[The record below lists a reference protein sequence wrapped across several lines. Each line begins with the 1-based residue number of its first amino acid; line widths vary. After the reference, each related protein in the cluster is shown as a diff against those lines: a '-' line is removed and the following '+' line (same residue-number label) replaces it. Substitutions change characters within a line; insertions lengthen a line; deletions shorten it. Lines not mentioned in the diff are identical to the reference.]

1 MSEEHTIKVRIADK
15 HGSTFSLAPAE
26 ARKFVIDSVQ
36 GGYAWVYFGEK
47 RIPLPPK
54 QIPQSRNEKAI
65 EDAFPMDLFDGVSV
79 VRILPGLVGGG
90 GQKQILVI
98 GSGGIGSLLVEHLAK
113 VAAFTETDTHW
124 PSAAR
129 VAITLMDGDIVE
141 ERNLPHQQ
149 FRARDVGKPKVEA
162 ITRQLR
168 NAGISKQR
176 GVELLPVVENFS
188 ADTDLS
194 NYDLVVV
201 AVDREEPRNL
211 VHANAKHWLDLRAR
225 GDGFVMWSY
234 QDDLRVLDSLPK
246 LPEGTSTSCQLEDAV
261 ESGNIQ
267 FGFALAAAHG
277 AQWIVQWL
285 RGASV
290 PSGKMYSIHMGE
302 LPLPEI
308 SQEAVE

>member
-1 MSEEHTIKVRIADK
+1 MNT
-15 HGSTFSLAPAE
+15 
-26 ARKFVIDSVQ
+26 
-36 GGYAWVYFGEK
+36 
-47 RIPLPPK
+47 
-54 QIPQSRNEKAI
+54 
-65 EDAFPMDLFDGVSV
+65 
-79 VRILPGLVGGG
+79 RIL
-90 GQKQILVI
+90 II
-98 GSGGIGSLLVEHLAK
+98 GAGGIGGLLANHVTR
-113 VAAFTETDTHW
+113 AFAFSGLNELIGDLE
-124 PSAAR
+124 
-129 VAITLMDGDIVE
+129 VTLMDGDVVE
-141 ERNLPHQQ
+141 ERNLPNQQ
-149 FRARDVGKPKVEA
+149 FGHSDLTGHKVAAIQQRVEA
-162 ITRQLR
+162 VGMTSVNGVDVI
-168 NAGISKQR
+168 GIA
-176 GVELLPVVENFS
+176 EDFS
-188 ADTDLS
+188 EKTDLS
-194 NYDLVVV
+194 QYDLVVV

-290 PSGKMYSIHMGE
+290 PSGQMYTIHMGE

>member
-1 MSEEHTIKVRIADK
+1 MNT
-15 HGSTFSLAPAE
+15 
-26 ARKFVIDSVQ
+26 
-36 GGYAWVYFGEK
+36 
-47 RIPLPPK
+47 
-54 QIPQSRNEKAI
+54 
-65 EDAFPMDLFDGVSV
+65 
-79 VRILPGLVGGG
+79 RIL
-90 GQKQILVI
+90 II
-98 GSGGIGSLLVEHLAK
+98 GAGGIGSLLAEH
-113 VAAFTETDTHW
+113 VTRAFAFSGLNELIGDLE
-124 PSAAR
+124 
-129 VAITLMDGDIVE
+129 VTLMDGDVVE

-149 FRARDVGKPKVEA
+149 FGHSDLTGHKVAAIQQLVEA
-162 ITRQLR
+162 VGMTSVNGVDVI
-168 NAGISKQR
+168 GIA
-176 GVELLPVVENFS
+176 EDFS
-188 ADTDLS
+188 EKTDIS
-194 NYDLVVV
+194 EYDLVVV

-285 RGASV
+285 RGAAV

>member
-1 MSEEHTIKVRIADK
+1 MNT
-15 HGSTFSLAPAE
+15 
-26 ARKFVIDSVQ
+26 
-36 GGYAWVYFGEK
+36 
-47 RIPLPPK
+47 
-54 QIPQSRNEKAI
+54 
-65 EDAFPMDLFDGVSV
+65 
-79 VRILPGLVGGG
+79 RIL
-90 GQKQILVI
+90 II
-98 GSGGIGSLLVEHLAK
+98 GAGGIGGLLANHVTR
-113 VAAFTETDTHW
+113 AFAFSGLNELIGDLE
-124 PSAAR
+124 
-129 VAITLMDGDIVE
+129 VTLMDGDVVE
-141 ERNLPHQQ
+141 ERNLPNQQ
-149 FRARDVGKPKVEA
+149 FGHSDLTGHKVAAIQQRVEA
-162 ITRQLR
+162 VGMTSVNGVDVI
-168 NAGISKQR
+168 GIA
-176 GVELLPVVENFS
+176 EDFS
-188 ADTDLS
+188 EKTDLS
-194 NYDLVVV
+194 QYDLVVV

-290 PSGKMYSIHMGE
+290 PSGKMYTIHMGE